1 MTTLS
6 DNNFLTLQSLPDDA
20 LREILERT
28 NQLKDRELN
37 LCEGKTLI
45 LLFEK
50 RSTRTRVSF
59 STGFQQL
66 GGRVVFLG
74 SDDVQLARGETIAD
88 TARTLSRYADAVACR
103 TFGHDRVNKLGTYFD
118 GPVINALTDQ
128 SHPCQALSDVY
139 TMFEHSGSDEP
150 SYAYVGDGNNVC
162 RSLMEAARAFDLEMH
177 VASPTGYEPDRGFV
191 QKLMEQ
197 GTDLTVHQNPAQA
210 VNGVDFV
217 YTDVWVSMGD
227 ENAEQRK
234 QDLEDYQLNTELL
247 SHAAKEVKVMHCL
260 PAHRGEEITAN
271 VMDGPRSIVFDQAEN
286 RLHVQKALTAYL
298 MVGSDRLRQINFS

>member
-1 MTTLS
+1 
-6 DNNFLTLQSLPDDA
+6 LTLRSLPDDD
-20 LREILERT
+20 LREVLERT
-28 NQLKDRELN
+28 EQLKDRELD
-37 LCEGKTLI
+37 LCSGRTLI

-66 GGRVVFLG
+66 GGRVIFLS
-74 SDDVQLARGETIAD
+74 SDDVQLSRGETIAD
-88 TARTLSRYADAVACR
+88 TARTLSRYADGIACR
-103 TFGHDRVNKLGTYFD
+103 TFEQHRVDELGEYFE

-139 TMFEHSGSDEP
+139 TVFQHAQTDAP
-150 SYAYVGDGNNVC
+150 SLAYVGDGNNVC

-177 VASPTGYEPDRGFV
+177 VASPSGYEPDADV
-191 QKLMEQ
+191 VDDLQKQ
-197 GTDLTVHQNPAQA
+197 GADLTLHDDPVDA
-210 VNGVDFV
+210 VRNVDFV

-234 QDLEDYQLNTELL
+234 RDLQNYQVNTELL

-271 VMDGPRSIVFDQAEN
+271 VMDGPRSVVFDQAEN

-298 MVGSDRLRQINFS
+298 MVGSDRLRRIDFS

>member
-1 MTTLS
+1 VSTSS
-6 DNNFLTLQSLPDDA
+6 DNDFLTLRSLSDDE
-20 LREILERT
+20 LEEILERT
-28 NQLKDRELN
+28 DQLKDREMD
-37 LCEGKTLI
+37 LCESRTLI

-103 TFGHDRVNKLGTYFD
+103 TFGQDRVQELGVHFN
-118 GPVINALTDQ
+118 GPVINALTDR

-139 TMFEHSGSDEP
+139 TMFKHSGANNLSL
-150 SYAYVGDGNNVC
+150 AYVGDGNNVC
-162 RSLMEAARAFDLEMH
+162 RSLMEAARAFDLEIR
-177 VASPTGYEPDRGFV
+177 VASPPGYEPEGEVVNELTQRG
-191 QKLMEQ
+191 
-197 GTDLTVHQNPAQA
+197 TNLTVHQDPVEA
-210 VNGVDFV
+210 VTDVDFV

-227 ENAEQRK
+227 KNAEQRRR
-234 QDLEDYQLNTELL
+234 DLQDYQINMELL

-271 VMDGPRSIVFDQAEN
+271 VMDGPRSIVFDQVEN
-286 RLHVQKALTAYL
+286 RLHVQKALMAYL
-298 MVGSDRLRQINFS
+298 MVGSDRLRQIDFP